1 MISKQK
7 LQSMKYIKN
16 EFDNLRRD
24 PILSLGCTVG
34 LNQKYGKDIFHW
46 VISLIGPQDTPYAG
60 GTFFLTVDFPETY
73 PTSKPEVRFINKIYH
88 LNVSEFNGHICI
100 STLNNWKEKTPMV
113 NVISSIFALFYD
125 QNPDSPYSGEMARE
139 YTCNRAEF
147 NRKAQEWTKLYAK

>member
-46 VISLIGPQDTPYAG
+46 VVSLIGPQDTPYAG

-100 STLNNWKEKTPMV
+100 STLNNWKENTPMV
-113 NVISSIFALFYD
+113 DVISSIFALFYS
-125 QNPDSPYSGEMARE
+125 NSILSI
-139 YTCNRAEF
+139 
-147 NRKAQEWTKLYAK
+147 